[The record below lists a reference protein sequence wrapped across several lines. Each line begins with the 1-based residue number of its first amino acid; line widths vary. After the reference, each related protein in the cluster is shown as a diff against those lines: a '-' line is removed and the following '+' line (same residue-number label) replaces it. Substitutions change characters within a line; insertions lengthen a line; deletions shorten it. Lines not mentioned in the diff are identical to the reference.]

1 MIGDRADWMV
11 KRLTAV
17 RYQIKLRRM
26 TANNQSLPPAAVV
39 VRSRVADFDTWL
51 AVFDSHEDARREAGI
66 LAHHINRAEDDPNDV
81 SIFMA
86 LSDLEKAKAFAASDD
101 LRERMQA
108 SGVVSA
114 PEITYMTP
122 VREAIVLGPR
132 TPRVYAPSL
141 GGRLRSLAQR
151 LRRGPWT
158 SRQRKGLWAKP
169 RIGRSKIQRWRSST
183 TRPSPSTRC
192 VPFLPMISSRRRCR
206 RQGSRP
212 LPRSSSSQA
221 AGQSSTAEP
230 RESPFWSLRI

>member
-1 MIGDRADWMV
+1 MV

-122 VREAIVLGPR
+122 VREAIVWDRELPAFMLRHSVADFDRWLKGYDAAADLQAAEGIVGQAANRSIEDP
-132 TPRVYAPSL
+132 TVAIVYHQAESFDTLRAFLANDQLKAKMQEAGVTSAPEVQFVT
-141 GGRLRSLAQR
+141 GG
-151 LRRGPWT
+151 
-158 SRQRKGLWAKP
+158 WAKQY
-169 RIGRSKIQRWRSST
+169 G
-183 TRPSPSTRC
+183 
-192 VPFLPMISSRRRCR
+192 
-206 RQGSRP
+206 
-212 LPRSSSSQA
+212 
-221 AGQSSTAEP
+221 
-230 RESPFWSLRI
+230 